1 MNLSDNKTK
10 SNFNFYSE
18 LGAWT
23 CNLRQQFLSEASVE
37 SGKGLGVRPMRK
49 SWTYYV
55 LILYSEN
62 YNASLRHKRLQG
74 LCDIRRDSLSMVP
87 GM

>member
-1 MNLSDNKTK
+1 M
-10 SNFNFYSE
+10 
-18 LGAWT
+18 
-23 CNLRQQFLSEASVE
+23 E